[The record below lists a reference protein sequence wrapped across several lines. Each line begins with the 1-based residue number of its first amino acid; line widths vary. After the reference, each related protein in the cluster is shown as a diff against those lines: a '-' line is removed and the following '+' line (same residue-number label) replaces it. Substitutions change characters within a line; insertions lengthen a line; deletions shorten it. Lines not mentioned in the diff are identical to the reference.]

1 MSGLQ
6 DYYNSVS
13 AYSSNADSVNSFLS
27 NYDDTFY
34 SNFNDKVNEVKE
46 QGKALVEAGG
56 AVEGVYVGFKG
67 VQKGVQAWRAKYG
80 KKSGGDGDET
90 GAGDDSNAGGG
101 TEGETSG
108 GLEDAGFTEED
119 AAGLFP
125 DEAAPAGGGGGA
137 PAGGGGDPDPIEGA
151 DPDAPF
157 PDAPEVPVDF
167 GGGTGQIQP
176 ASGDPAPPPEAPP
189 SQAPDIDATYN
200 APEAPGDLPANF
212 QGGGEMGQVGSAG
225 EGAGAGGGEG
235 AAGTDAVVA
244 GGEEAGTEAATGVL
258 TSVLGEGGV
267 AALGVVAEAV
277 PVLGGIAAIGHGLY
291 ELFHHSSK
299 PKPPPA
305 PMQSVSSKGELVTPS
320 FDSVTDT
327 PASQAAF

>member
-13 AYSSNADSVNSFLS
+13 AYSSNTDSVNSFLS

-67 VQKGVQAWRAKYG
+67 VQKGVQAWRSKYG

-90 GAGDDSNAGGG
+90 GGGDDSNAGGG

-108 GLEDAGFTEED
+108 GLEEAGFTEED

-157 PDAPEVPVDF
+157 PDAPEVPEPFPDLQRHHPRI
-167 GGGTGQIQP
+167 GGL
-176 ASGDPAPPPEAPP
+176 ARCVECRR
-189 SQAPDIDATYN
+189 
-200 APEAPGDLPANF
+200 
-212 QGGGEMGQVGSAG
+212 
-225 EGAGAGGGEG
+225 
-235 AAGTDAVVA
+235 
-244 GGEEAGTEAATGVL
+244 
-258 TSVLGEGGV
+258 
-267 AALGVVAEAV
+267 
-277 PVLGGIAAIGHGLY
+277 
-291 ELFHHSSK
+291 
-299 PKPPPA
+299 
-305 PMQSVSSKGELVTPS
+305 TPS
-320 FDSVTDT
+320 TRWCRMCITALHGVCVMALSCVCVCVCWCVC
-327 PASQAAF
+327 

>member
-13 AYSSNADSVNSFLS
+13 ACPSNADSVNSFLS

-67 VQKGVQAWRAKYG
+67 VQKGVQAWRSKYG

-90 GAGDDSNAGGG
+90 GGGDDSNAGGG

-108 GLEDAGFTEED
+108 GEAG
-119 AAGLFP
+119 AGSDDVP
-125 DEAAPAGGGGGA
+125 SGGGGDA
-137 PAGGGGDPDPIEGA
+137 PAGGGGDAPS
-151 DPDAPF
+151 PDAPEVPEPF

-225 EGAGAGGGEG
+225 DGAGAGGG
-235 AAGTDAVVA
+235 VFVWVQVRMRLVA
-244 GGEEAGTEAATGVL
+244 
-258 TSVLGEGGV
+258 
-267 AALGVVAEAV
+267 
-277 PVLGGIAAIGHGLY
+277 
-291 ELFHHSSK
+291 HSRSRG
-299 PKPPPA
+299 
-305 PMQSVSSKGELVTPS
+305 M
-320 FDSVTDT
+320 
-327 PASQAAF
+327 

>member
-67 VQKGVQAWRAKYG
+67 VQKGVQAWRSKYG

-90 GAGDDSNAGGG
+90 GGGDDSNAGGG

-157 PDAPEVPVDF
+157 PDAPEVPEPF
-167 GGGTGQIQP
+167 
-176 ASGDPAPPPEAPP
+176 
-189 SQAPDIDATYN
+189 PD
-200 APEAPGDLPANF
+200 APESRWTLVVKQAKSSRRVATLRPRPRQKHRLRNLPTLTQRTTLPKLPETSQPTF
-212 QGGGEMGQVGSAG
+212 KVGENWAKWVRQVKVRVRV
-225 EGAGAGGGEG
+225 EVE
-235 AAGTDAVVA
+235 
-244 GGEEAGTEAATGVL
+244 VL
-258 TSVLGEGGV
+258 REWWK
-267 AALGVVAEAV
+267 ALQ
-277 PVLGGIAAIGHGLY
+277 
-291 ELFHHSSK
+291 K
-299 PKPPPA
+299 
-305 PMQSVSSKGELVTPS
+305 
-320 FDSVTDT
+320 
-327 PASQAAF
+327 

>member
-46 QGKALVEAGG
+46 QGKALIEAGG

-67 VQKGVQAWRAKYG
+67 VQKGVQAWRSKYG

-90 GAGDDSNAGGG
+90 GGGDDSNAGGG

-108 GLEDAGFTEED
+108 GLEEAGFTEED

-125 DEAAPAGGGGGA
+125 DEAAPAGGGGGV

-167 GGGTGQIQP
+167 GGGTGHQRRR
-176 ASGDPAPPPEAPP
+176 S
-189 SQAPDIDATYN
+189 SR
-200 APEAPGDLPANF
+200 
-212 QGGGEMGQVGSAG
+212 GGGYHVTERVVGKVQFSIH
-225 EGAGAGGGEG
+225 
-235 AAGTDAVVA
+235 V
-244 GGEEAGTEAATGVL
+244 EEKIRNLELRDLRDSGYNGCRGHDRCGSGSSGLIGIVCARGREK
-258 TSVLGEGGV
+258 LGR
-267 AALGVVAEAV
+267 
-277 PVLGGIAAIGHGLY
+277 GLRWTQ
-291 ELFHHSSK
+291 K
-299 PKPPPA
+299 
-305 PMQSVSSKGELVTPS
+305 
-320 FDSVTDT
+320 
-327 PASQAAF
+327 